1 MPTPSAVAVPVAC
14 AGLAWVTLAAVVPR
28 LPEPPDDGA
37 TPGWRKPAYRSLATP
52 AVQAGAATL
61 GAVTG
66 AVATTLPAPA
76 LPLACVLAGPVTTLC
91 LVDAL
96 TTYLPLPLTRACQAL
111 AVAAVLPLLLTTGD
125 PLAAGLRLGIA
136 AVVTWA
142 VFWLVWRTTR
152 ALGYGDVRL
161 APLLA
166 LGPASVGWG
175 TWQHFLVLGSLS
187 GAVWGVV
194 TLLVRRRRPS
204 ALGSVFPYGPGLC
217 LGCWAALSL
226 PLA

>member
-1 MPTPSAVAVPVAC
+1 MPTSCAVALTAVC
-14 AGLAWVTLAAVVPR
+14 ALLAWATTAIVVPR

-37 TPGWRKPAYRSLATP
+37 TPGWHKPPYRSLGTP
-52 AVQAGAATL
+52 AVQAGAAAL
-61 GAVTG
+61 GAAAG
-66 AVATTLPAPA
+66 AVATTLPTPA
-76 LPLACVLAGPVTTLC
+76 LPLACMLAGPVTSLC

-111 AVAAVLPLLLTTGD
+111 ATAAVLPLALLAGD
-125 PLAAGLRLGIA
+125 PLATALRLGIA

-175 TWQHFLVLGSLS
+175 AWQHFLVLGSLA
-187 GAVWGVV
+187 GALWGVV
-194 TLLVRRRRPS
+194 TRLVRRRRPS
-204 ALGSVFPYGPGLC
+204 ALGSVFPYGPGLW
-217 LGCWAALSL
+217 LGCWAALL
-226 PLA
+226 L